1 MSQFTGKVYAASATI
16 CGEVSVSG
24 VREPVLEDRTFTEN
38 GEYMPNAGYD
48 GIRRVT
54 VDVEGGTADP
64 VLQEKSVT
72 PTKSAQ
78 NVTPDTG
85 YDGLSKV
92 SVGAI
97 PDAYVIPSGTVSIT
111 KNGTHEVSGKASVD
125 VDVPIPDGYI
135 QPSGTKTISTN
146 GTHDVGDYKNAEVNV
161 PIPEGYIVPSG
172 TKTISS
178 NGTHDV
184 AEYESALVD
193 VEPRLQEK
201 TATANGEFTPDSGYD
216 GLSKVTVYIN
226 NSPVLQEKSVTP
238 TKSAQSVTPDSGYD
252 GLSKVNVGAIQ
263 TETKTATP
271 TKDVQSITP
280 TSGKYLEE
288 VTVNAIPSEYIV
300 TEDATATAGDILN
313 GKTAYVDGKKVTGS
327 IASKSASDL
336 TASGAVV
343 SVPSGYYPSAVSKSV
358 TTATQAT
365 PSISVSSAG
374 LITASATQTEGYVAS
389 GTKSATKQMTVQG
402 AQTITPGT
410 TDKTIASGRYLTGT
424 QTIKGDA
431 NLVAANI
438 AKGVSLFGV
447 TGTHVGGITPS
458 GTMNITENGTY
469 DVTSYASASVSV
481 PGIDTT
487 ITSGGAT
494 EIDIADGKQ
503 AYVNGKLVTGS
514 VATTTSKQN
523 AYGNEITQPS
533 GANYLVVSHPFSS
546 PELFRANSSLN
557 MRCNLT
563 NFGDATAEDVA
574 SGKTF
579 TSAAGLKVTGTAAS
593 GGVLNGTVTPAE
605 YGGVSIPIGRAPQ
618 SGDLFWMWGVTSGDP
633 STVSEIGGVLGKQFL
648 CCTGNDVTGSWNLYS
663 TVVFTISGNNLEFNT
678 MFYGNTL
685 EPVTYKWVYIPL
697 NF

>member
-1 MSQFTGKVYAASATI
+1 MSQITGKVYAASATI
-16 CGEVSVSG
+16 CGDVSVGG

-64 VLQEKSVT
+64 VLQEKSVE

-78 NVTPDTG
+78 DVMPDTG

-125 VDVPIPDGYI
+125 VAVPIPD
-135 QPSGTKTISTN
+135 
-146 GTHDVGDYKNAEVNV
+146 
-161 PIPEGYIVPSG
+161 GYIVPSG
-172 TKTISS
+172 TKAISS

-201 TATANGEFTPDSGYD
+201 TASANGEVTPDSGYD
-216 GLSKVTVYIN
+216 GLSKVTVNIN
-226 NSPVLQEKSVTP
+226 NSPVLQERSVEP
-238 TKSAQSVTPDSGYD
+238 KKYEQSVTPESGYD

-271 TKDVQSITP
+271 TKDVQSIMP

-336 TASGAVV
+336 TASGALV

-365 PSISVSSAG
+365 PSISVSTAG
-374 LITASATQTEGYVAS
+374 LITASATQTAGYVAS
-389 GTKSATKQMTVQG
+389 GTKSATQQMTVQG

-410 TDKTIASGRYLTGT
+410 SDKTIASGRYLTGT

-458 GTMNITENGTY
+458 GTKNITENGTY

-494 EIDIADGKQ
+494 ETDIAEGMK
-503 AYVNGKLVTGS
+503 AYVNGALVTGS
-514 VATTTSKQN
+514 VATTTERQN
-523 AYGNEITQPS
+523 SWGNTITHSPD
-533 GANYLVVSHPFSS
+533 ADYLVVSHPFSD
-546 PELFRANSSLN
+546 PELFRANSILN
-557 MRCNLT
+557 MRCRLT

-579 TSAAGLKVTGTAAS
+579 TSAAGLKVRGTAAS
-593 GGVLNGTVTPAE
+593 GKTVYSGTFTDYTATNPITIPMPVTLSESDIFIAYYLGVNVGTSVILRL
-605 YGGVSIPIGRAPQ
+605 S
-618 SGDLFWMWGVTSGDP
+618 
-633 STVSEIGGVLGKQFL
+633 VSESYRFYAS
-648 CCTGNDVTGSWNLYS
+648 TGMYGESYIDS
-663 TVVFTISGNNLEFNT
+663 TTEPVDY
-678 MFYGNTL
+678 MYGNTVQL
-685 EPVTYKWVYIPL
+685 YNTPPAPFYWYLIQ
-697 NF
+697 